1 MQGFWK
7 ETHWRIEGDALEL
20 PNGRRIPLKHI
31 RQWQEDRVTGRADLT
46 GKWPG
51 WRIRQQ
57 FLIAPGG
64 SMRRGMISEHY
75 LRHIVQTEDWNRL
88 DVSRRQLPLF

>member
-1 MQGFWK
+1 MHGFWK
-7 ETHWRIEGDALEL
+7 ASSWQLDGDVLML
-20 PNGRRIPLKHI
+20 PNGRRIPLTHI
-31 RQWQEDRVTGRADLT
+31 RQWQDDRLTGRADLT

-64 SMRRGMISEHY
+64 SMRRGRVSEEH
-75 LRHIVQTEDWNRL
+75 LRHIVQVADWDRI
-88 DVSRRQLPLF
+88 DASRRQLTLF